1 MSKVKKN
8 PPKETS
14 NKHFSKEAH
23 IRIMAGNNQLPEQ
36 FFFHLFNNTDT
47 YIPVTLIN
55 PNSADIPLN
64 V

>member
-36 FFFHLFNNTDT
+36 FFSISSI
-47 YIPVTLIN
+47 IP
-55 PNSADIPLN
+55 IPIYR
-64 V
+64 